1 MTGSPMEAR
10 LAVARDLA
18 AAYSGDPGVVGVLCG
33 GSTGRGDADRWSDL
47 ELLVVWAHRPSD
59 AQRRLVPA
67 EFDAAALRLFPHEP
81 AEFGAADDFW
91 LGPIGAG
98 GLLVEVGHSAGTD
111 LTAALD
117 KLLIEATPDPL
128 LLSLASAFAT
138 GRPLAGDIGPWRER
152 VAEYPQPLADAVIRR
167 LGQIDFFWRWRMYVD
182 RDDPHGLRRHFAGV
196 ATALTHMACALS
208 GRFWPGP
215 KWPTRTLA
223 DLPIAPVDLAER
235 LRAVDAMEPEAAAA
249 ALTDLVEESYDLV
262 ELRAPDVDVDR
273 LREIFRLARAPWP
286 PDDQTRAR

>member
-1 MTGSPMEAR
+1 VTGSPVEAR
-10 LAVARDLA
+10 LTVARDFA
-18 AAYSGDPGVVGVLCG
+18 TAYEGEPGVVGVLCG

-47 ELLVVWAHRPSD
+47 ELLVVWAQRPSD
-59 AQRRLVPA
+59 AQRRVVPA
-67 EFDAAALRLFPHEP
+67 KFDAAALRLFPYEP
-81 AEFGAADDFW
+81 AEFASADDFW
-91 LGPIGAG
+91 LGPPGDG
-98 GLLVEVGHSAGTD
+98 GLLVEVGHAAGAD

-117 KLLIEATPDPL
+117 KLLVEAVPNPL
-128 LLSLASAFAT
+128 LLSLASALAT
-138 GRPLAGDIGPWRER
+138 GRPLVGDLEPWRER
-152 VAEYPQPLADAVIRR
+152 VTEYPQALADTVIRR

-182 RDDPHGLRRHFAGV
+182 RQDPHGLRRHFAGV

-208 GRFWPGP
+208 GRFWPGS

-223 DLPIAPVDLAER
+223 DLPVAPVDLAER

-273 LREIFRLARAPWP
+273 LREIFRLARTPWP
-286 PDDQTRAR
+286 PAE